1 LALSSKPIMFLCLI
15 LIWPDSQGVL
25 AILFVARA
33 CTEDFHGQSGATP
46 ATNVDLGRAGLHS
59 R

>member
-1 LALSSKPIMFLCLI
+1 MFLCLI